1 MIYLDMYGMDEYQAE
16 KAKIL
21 SKGEKPNRH
30 NIVQF
35 IAAITCLIKNL
46 ENIDFGEAVYK
57 KPKCKN
63 DWMILYTISKK
74 FDVILEYCNELIVWQ
89 PSWFMSLI
97 SNSVVWRA
105 RTQGKLPQPFTYL
118 NNDAF
123 YKITLRKAENFRITW
138 PTIVNISSVFEENEI
153 YINKAFERALNG
165 KNKNCNNHFKSLGF
179 YITHHWNN
187 LQFTFA
193 LLDYLTIRVALDNYE
208 EKSCIWRT
216 LKQHNIINNPE
227 NYNEIKQTM
236 VTIHKLHLSINAVN
250 SMLMFRYNF
259 VTAERERERE
269 RFNYYNY
276 WI

>member
-1 MIYLDMYGMDEYQAE
+1 MICLDMYGMDEYQAE

-35 IAAITCLIKNL
+35 IAAMTCLVKDL
-46 ENIDFGEAVYK
+46 EKVDFGEAVYK
-57 KPKCKN
+57 KPKSKN
-63 DWMILYTISKK
+63 DWMILYSISKK
-74 FDVILEYCNELIVWQ
+74 FDAILEYCNELIVWQ

-123 YKITLRKAENFRITW
+123 YKITLKKAENFRITW
-138 PTIVNISSVFEENEI
+138 PTIVSISSVFEENEI

-165 KNKNCNNHFKSLGF
+165 KNENCNNHFKSFGF

-193 LLDYLTIRVALDNYE
+193 LLNYLTIRVTLDNYE

-259 VTAERERERE
+259 VTTEREKERE

>member
-35 IAAITCLIKNL
+35 IAAITCLVKNL

-105 RTQGKLPQPFTYL
+105 RTQEKLPQPFTYL